1 MSSPDQVVISDDPPA
16 IKPIVEMSDREIAEE
31 TLYWL
36 RFAGKALAEL
46 QNSGMGKMM
55 MGMIGAKR

>member
-1 MSSPDQVVISDDPPA
+1 MSSPDIVLSDNPPVV
-16 IKPIVEMSDREIAEE
+16 KPIAEMSDREIAEE

-36 RFAGKALAEL
+36 RFAGHALAEL

-55 MGMIGAKR
+55 MGMMGVKR